1 MLANISNGLADRQD
15 KFWRGDKGI
24 DFCIVPFNAPEAPAY
39 IFMPAQLVMCYSS
52 LISAIALPDPLA
64 ASLGRKEKWTKGPE
78 TPQLLCFFIQV
89 DIWQQGF
96 AAFQK
101 PMSWN
106 PMRYQGLC
114 LPHWASEHG
123 GRALGTEIG
132 NTGDVFVFCL
142 FPDAGRSYSYLGP
155 SLWDCWAF

>member
-24 DFCIVPFNAPEAPAY
+24 DFCIVPFNASEAPAY

-101 PMSWN
+101 PMSCGTQWGIRGFAS
-106 PMRYQGLC
+106 PTEPLSTVGEPWGLRLVTLEMFLSSAFFLMQGDLT
-114 LPHWASEHG
+114 L
-123 GRALGTEIG
+123 T
-132 NTGDVFVFCL
+132 
-142 FPDAGRSYSYLGP
+142 
-155 SLWDCWAF
+155 